1 MVRFLDPAY
10 KCFTFNQEDMTLTIE
25 EYATLLRINNVQLN
39 KIYVKEP
46 KPMTLKK
53 R

>member
-1 MVRFLDPAY
+1 
-10 KCFTFNQEDMTLTIE
+10 MTLTIE

-46 KPMTLKK
+46 KPMTLRKK
-53 R
+53 LMKLIVMTDTWAEK